1 MATSI
6 SYNSTASGDKTLSK
20 SITDINPNIDNAVAK
35 TFTQKLN
42 ALTTNTLST
51 INRIDKTEI
60 DPDIT
65 YYDIAIT
72 KNADYSEGDHFIW
85 NESEPTKVTVSNEG
99 EIEHE
104 YLTLLLKVNNSVL
117 NLDDGIPYTVE
128 RHAYPSGSTNGFS
141 IVVSQ
146 QDGITF
152 DMAGPLDGYVTVTI
166 PSGKMLLG
174 NPASEYYFNGV
185 TFTITGEQ

>member
-128 RHAYPSGSTNGFS
+128 RHAYSSGTGTNGFS
-141 IVVSQ
+141 VIVSQ

-152 DMAGPLDGYVTVTI
+152 DMAGPLEGYVTVTI
-166 PSGKMLLG
+166 PSGKAQLG
-174 NPASEYYFNGV
+174 NSTYNFNGV